1 MSSKLLVLGII
12 LFSSAS
18 SAATVTAEQAL
29 VTYRRLTSLATQNCE
44 RAKSSGDIIVCARG
58 RSKYLLPL
66 PDQRDPRDH
75 ARRATGEIPSA
86 VGSGPPCPNRGCPG
100 GGKLFDAITK
110 LGSALLG
117 REE

>member
-1 MSSKLLVLGII
+1 MSSKLLVIVFI
-12 LFSSAS
+12 LFNSPC
-18 SAATVTAEQAL
+18 SAATVTAEEAL
-29 VTYRRLTSLATQNCE
+29 AKYHQLTSLEIRDCGRGQA
-44 RAKSSGDIIVCARG
+44 SGDIVVCARG

-86 VGSGPPCPNRGCPG
+86 LGPGPVCPNRGCPG

-117 REE
+117 RDE